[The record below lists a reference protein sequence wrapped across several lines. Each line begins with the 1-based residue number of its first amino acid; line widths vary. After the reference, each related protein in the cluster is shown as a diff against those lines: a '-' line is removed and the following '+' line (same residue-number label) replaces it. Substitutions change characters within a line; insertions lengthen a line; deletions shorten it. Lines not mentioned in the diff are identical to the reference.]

1 MNQHVIEWR
10 YHLFLEWLGNGASG
24 FWSEPN
30 GQ

>member
-24 FWSEPN
+24 FWSEPK
-30 GQ
+30 

>member
-24 FWSEPN
+24 FWSESK
-30 GQ
+30 